1 VAKLHLPPGGRVFA
15 ARQVYRLPYRSQR
28 ITALDRSHDRQRR
41 LYRKLGADYEDFEQ
55 PPPLRPKGM
64 HRRTYERLTAE
75 LHDATEQHDLLFMT
89 AAAPLMARLMKA
101 DARRRLSRTFA

>member
-1 VAKLHLPPGGRVFA
+1 MFA

-28 ITALDRSHDRQRR
+28 ITGLDRSHDRQRR

-75 LHDATEQHDLLFMT
+75 LHDAMEQHDLLFMT
-89 AAAPLMARLMKA
+89 AAVPLMARLMKA
-101 DARRRLSRTFA
+101 DARRRCNR